1 MVEDVTM
8 CKKKKRAPKGIIN
21 SATGESMTEEEARA
35 EIARLN
41 AETKRIQANTATIL
55 SKTEDIK
62 ASNLD
67 KVQAEDTAAA
77 TTTSLDETLASMG
90 GTAQAISEIQE
101 ETFQE
106 VKGATEKEKM
116 ETRKRKEQQLQRAVR
131 QRRRSGTMGR
141 RSLITGQFGGR
152 GYRG

>member
-1 MVEDVTM
+1 M
-8 CKKKKRAPKGIIN
+8 CGRKKGAAKKA
-21 SATGESMTEEEARA
+21 AAEAEQQAMRD

-55 SKTEDIK
+55 AGTEDLK
-62 ASNLD
+62 AD
-67 KVQAEDTAAA
+67 QIEKVQAKDTAKAS
-77 TTTSLDETLASMG
+77 TTSLDETLASMG
-90 GTAQAISEIQE
+90 GTAQAISDIQE

-106 VKGATEKEKM
+106 VTSANQKEIM

-131 QRRRSGTMGR
+131 QRKRSGTMGR
-141 RSLITGQFGGR
+141 RSLITGQYGGR

>member
-1 MVEDVTM
+1 MVKDVTM
-8 CKKKKRAPKGIIN
+8 CGRKKRAAKK
-21 SATGESMTEEEARA
+21 AAAEAEQQAMRD

-55 SKTEDIK
+55 AGTEDLK
-62 ASNLD
+62 AD
-67 KVQAEDTAAA
+67 QIEKVQAKDTAKAS
-77 TTTSLDETLASMG
+77 TTSLDETLASMG
-90 GTAQAISEIQE
+90 GTAQAISDIQE

-106 VKGATEKEKM
+106 VTSANQKEIM

-131 QRRRSGTMGR
+131 QRKRSGTMGR
-141 RSLITGQFGGR
+141 RSLITGQYGGR

>member
-8 CKKKKRAPKGIIN
+8 CRKRKSPPPADTTPFNQADIDAALAAEKQAAADA
-21 SATGESMTEEEARA
+21 ATAKAAA
-35 EIARLN
+35 E
-41 AETKRIQANTATIL
+41 
-55 SKTEDIK
+55 D
-62 ASNLD
+62 AS
-67 KVQAEDTAAA
+67 KVQDTD
-77 TTTSLDETLASMG
+77 TKKESTESLDEKLSSMG
-90 GTAQAISEIQE
+90 GTTQAIQTIQN
-101 ETFQE
+101 TVFQE

-141 RSLITGQFGGR
+141 RSLITGSYGGR

>member
-1 MVEDVTM
+1 MVKDVTM
-8 CKKKKRAPKGIIN
+8 CKKRRAKKAAAAAA
-21 SATGESMTEEEARA
+21 SEAEQQAMRD

-55 SKTEDIK
+55 ASTEDLK
-62 ASNLD
+62 AD
-67 KVQAEDTAAA
+67 QIEKVQAKDTAKAS
-77 TTTSLDETLASMG
+77 TTSLDETLALMG
-90 GTAQAISEIQE
+90 GTAQAISDIQE

-106 VKGATEKEKM
+106 VKGANQKEIM

-131 QRRRSGTMGR
+131 QRKRSGTMGR
-141 RSLITGQFGGR
+141 RSLITGQYGGR